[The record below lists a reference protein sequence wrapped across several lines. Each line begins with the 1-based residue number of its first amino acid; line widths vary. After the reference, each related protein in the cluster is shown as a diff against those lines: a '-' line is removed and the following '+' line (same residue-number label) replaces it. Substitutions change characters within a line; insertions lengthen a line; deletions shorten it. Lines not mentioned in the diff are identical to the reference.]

1 MSRGFNVEKS
11 NFSKSI
17 NPLLVY
23 VGQVIMFFNLKFV
36 LTNLLNYFF
45 AIVNK
50 LFIKIFKAET
60 LKNLS
65 NIYHNE
71 FCMKIKLSFE

>member
-23 VGQVIMFFNLKFV
+23 VGQVMFFNLKFV
-36 LTNLLNYFF
+36 LANLLNYIFV
-45 AIVNK
+45 IVNK